1 MKKRLFGST
10 GIRGR
15 VFGPIVAAATS
26 VHLTPKTL
34 VRLGQIWTSFNAIST
49 EILSGRDPRKS
60 SEMVQSALNAG
71 IMAMGSD
78 VIMGGIIP
86 TPALNY
92 SCKARNTPGLM
103 ITGSHTPPEMN
114 AVKFILQNGA
124 EIDTQT
130 GELEIESMFFDP
142 TFSGPK
148 DPLKCGSTTSADLLS
163 PYLNYLSK
171 NITTDLS
178 GLTLILDSG
187 NGCMAGG
194 TISNFLSRHGANVL
208 TINEVQDGLFPG
220 RGAEPL
226 LPESLHKLSQI
237 VVQTGA
243 DLGIAYD
250 SDGDRSIFIDD
261 KGRMIWGDYT
271 LALIAKHLLRK
282 GDALATP
289 VSTAGIIEDVAD
301 IIGFK
306 IVWTAV
312 GAAEVTRECLE
323 RDLPLGGEQNGGII
337 FPNDN
342 PARDGGRTTIELL
355 KLLIEE
361 QQSLSAL
368 VNSLPKYY
376 ITKEKISHSEKLL
389 SIRSTIMEEIIQHF
403 SNYETIQI
411 DGLKLQLNDT
421 NNTSCLMRFS
431 LTEPIFRVF
440 TNSKDEQTMH
450 SSHQQCV
457 NIIKKII
464 GEFESKIG

>member
-1 MKKRLFGST
+1 MNKRLFGST

-15 VFGPIVAAATS
+15 VFGPIIAAAS
-26 VHLTPKTL
+26 DVHLSPETL
-34 VRLGQIWTSFNAIST
+34 VRFGQIWVSFNAT
-49 EILSGRDPRKS
+49 PAEILSARDPRKS
-60 SEMVQSALNAG
+60 SEMVQTALNAG
-71 IMAMGSD
+71 ILAMGSD

-130 GELEIESMFFDP
+130 GELEIETMFFDP
-142 TFSGPK
+142 TFTGPK
-148 DPLKCGSTTSADLLS
+148 DPLKCGSVSSDDLLS
-163 PYLNYLSK
+163 PYLNYLDK
-171 NITTDLS
+171 NVKTDLT
-178 GLTLILDSG
+178 GLTLVLDPG
-187 NGCMAGG
+187 NGCMGGG
-194 TISNFLSRHGANVL
+194 TISNFLSRHGITVL
-208 TINEVQDGLFPG
+208 AINEIQDGLFPG
-220 RGAEPL
+220 RGTEPL
-226 LPESLHKLSQI
+226 LPESLKKLSQI
-237 VVQTGA
+237 VVQAGA

-271 LALIAKHLLRK
+271 LALVAKHLLRK

-289 VSTAGIIEDVAD
+289 VSTAGIIEDVANNH
-301 IIGFK
+301 GFK

-337 FPNDN
+337 FPHEN

-355 KLLIEE
+355 KLLKEE
-361 QQSLSAL
+361 QLSLSTL

-376 ITKEKISHSEKLL
+376 ITKEKIYHSDKLL
-389 SIRSTIMEEIIQHF
+389 TIRSNIMEEIIQHF
-403 SNYETIQI
+403 SNYKTIQL
-411 DGLKLQLNDT
+411 DGLKLQLNDAS
-421 NNTSCLMRFS
+421 NTSCLMRFS

-440 TNSKDEQTMH
+440 TNSKNEQTMH
-450 SSHQQCV
+450 TSHQQCV
-457 NIIKKII
+457 NTIKKII